1 MQKKAIKVDKATDE
15 LNAAIKALVKN
26 GNQAGSQNGSATPT
40 VTKKAEQ
47 LRMDQ
52 LPKEQVDQKPQ
63 RQVIRQM
70 FLAY

>member
-1 MQKKAIKVDKATDE
+1 MEVQ
-15 LNAAIKALVKN
+15 LRLL
-26 GNQAGSQNGSATPT
+26 QRRQ
-40 VTKKAEQ
+40 EQ